1 MSARTFIS
9 SSLSHEEMT
18 LSSSEEPGS
27 ELRMKLL
34 LEYAR
39 CACNSFWTPAHGPML
54 ANAYGALIGSLQGTD
69 ENSPEVAVVV
79 ACLRMLCD
87 RLMRTTREMRE
98 TEKSEAV
105 EDSGGDG
112 DPGHPGNPGN
122 PGNPD
127 NTDNP
132 DNPDNTDNPDNH
144 TTPDR
149 LRMATVGTGVEVL
162 TIALELVPGT
172 ALVPV
177 WGMVVDV
184 VQSSNNSRLLMST
197 LANNISNMEDGS
209 RRSVL
214 TRKLLQINPPQS
226 KL

>member
-1 MSARTFIS
+1 MSALTFIS

-112 DPGHPGNPGN
+112 DPGNPGN
-122 PGNPD
+122 PG
-127 NTDNP
+127 
-132 DNPDNTDNPDNH
+132 NPDNTDNPDNH

>member
-1 MSARTFIS
+1 MSALTFIS

-112 DPGHPGNPGN
+112 DPGNPGN
-122 PGNPD
+122 PG
-127 NTDNP
+127 
-132 DNPDNTDNPDNH
+132 NPDNH